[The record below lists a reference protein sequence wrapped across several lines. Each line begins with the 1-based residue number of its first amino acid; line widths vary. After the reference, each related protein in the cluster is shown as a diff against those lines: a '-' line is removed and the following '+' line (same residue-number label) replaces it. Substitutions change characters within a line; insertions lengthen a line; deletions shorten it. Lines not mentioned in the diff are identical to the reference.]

1 LGNKIVTKMELAPK
15 TVLYEIEAPHI
26 AERGKA
32 GQFVILRVSDR
43 GERIPLTIA
52 HREPGRGTITIVA
65 QEVGKTTADLNALSV
80 GDDIHDLAGP
90 LGRATDIPAG
100 GRTVVCVGGGIGN
113 AVVWPQ
119 VEALKAAGNTVISI
133 LGARTR
139 ELLILEDE
147 IRALSD
153 EIIVTTDDGSYGRK
167 GMVTHALQDLI
178 DAGRQIDEVI
188 CIGPVIMMKFVCE
201 TTRPHAIPTQAS
213 LNPIMVDG
221 TGMCGACRVTVGGQT
236 RFACVEG
243 PEFDG
248 HEVDFDELIKR
259 LSYYQPEER
268 LAVEKAHQCR
278 REAEAARLEASRDQ
292 N

>member
-1 LGNKIVTKMELAPK
+1 LANKIVQKRELAPK
-15 TVLYEIEAPHI
+15 TVLFEIEAPHI
-26 AERGKA
+26 AERGRA
-32 GQFVILRVSDR
+32 GQFVILRVSEW

-52 HREPGRGTITIVA
+52 HREPARGTITIVV
-65 QEVGKTTADLNALSV
+65 QEVGKTTGDLNCLEV
-80 GDDIHDLAGP
+80 GEDILDLAGP
-90 LGRATDIPAG
+90 LGRPTRIPAG
-100 GRTVVCVGGGIGN
+100 GKTVVCVGGGIGN

-119 VEALKAAGNTVISI
+119 VAALKEAGNTVISI

-153 EIIVTTDDGSYGRK
+153 ETIVTTDDGSYGRK

-178 DAGRQIDEVI
+178 DGGRSLDEVI
-188 CIGPVIMMKFVCE
+188 CIGPVIMMKFVCK
-201 TTRPHAIPTQAS
+201 TTQPYGIPTQAS

-248 HEVDFDELIKR
+248 HQVDFDELMKR

-268 LAVEKAHQCR
+268 LALEKAHACR
-278 REAEAARLEASRDQ
+278 LEAAAARLAAAQDQ